1 LHWEEDHANLAR
13 ILVKARVTDLEAIPK
28 LIIFSEP
35 EGFAGQSWTI
45 QCEIIHENLL
55 GAQPT
60 YEDDAPLDDRMEHN
74 PPFDF
79 FGLGQPANQGQF
91 HQEQMAHPE
100 VEQPEA
106 QNWGQWLAGDAHAA
120 PAAQVANMQD
130 MLNNNAL
137 DMNVPVEDDT

>member
-1 LHWEEDHANLAR
+1 
-13 ILVKARVTDLEAIPK
+13 
-28 LIIFSEP
+28 
-35 EGFAGQSWTI
+35 
-45 QCEIIHENLL
+45 
-55 GAQPT
+55 
-60 YEDDAPLDDRMEHN
+60 
-74 PPFDF
+74 
-79 FGLGQPANQGQF
+79 
-91 HQEQMAHPE
+91 MAHPE